1 MDFKRNPPWKLR
13 LGYGLR
19 RQRASH
25 LALCCDRDSVVV
37 LCLAAGCV
45 LVPCPATILSHLRST
60 SGLEKTGGG
69 TLWAVSLVNLL
80 PLLTP
85 SSRFDND
92 GTRYCQCHAYLR
104 DNRPTPPLRMISPL
118 PHCSLIQPVP
128 LTGPRSKREC
138 RGRPH
143 LQGCD
148 VCMAAVALK
157 SLRVD
162 YIRTGHHGRSL
173 IVLLS
178 LCALRFACFTS
189 HLWVL
194 NLGSTPHQ
202 EQ

>member
-1 MDFKRNPPWKLR
+1 VSSVSPSPMDFKRNSSWKLR
-13 LGYGLR
+13 LGCGLR

-25 LALCCDRDSVVV
+25 LALCCDRDESVVV

-148 VCMAAVALK
+148 VCA
-157 SLRVD
+157 S
-162 YIRTGHHGRSL
+162 
-173 IVLLS
+173 LLS
-178 LCALRFACFTS
+178 PSRPYVSLHSYGTPREVSDCSSIALCVKVRVFYIAS
-189 HLWVL
+189 
-194 NLGSTPHQ
+194 LGA
-202 EQ
+202 